1 MKDKKKKYNNGGTL
15 DEKQGNGMENIAG
28 LAQGVPGLVQAFSGK
43 SAAGKAS
50 AVGGAIGGLSNLVVP
65 GLGAVLSPLLSGLG
79 SMIGKKDDESYAL
92 NQHFNQVN
100 TTTNPYQ
107 LEKGGIIGDDDNF
120 QYKGNSHSQGGID
133 VDAMGMPTMSS
144 NVEVEGDESAAD
156 VIVNGKKI
164 KYVFSNKLKI

>member
-1 MKDKKKKYNNGGTL
+1 MKDKKKKYSMGGVA
-15 DEKQGNGMENIAG
+15 DIAG
-28 LAQGVPGLVQAFSGK
+28 QVPGLVQAFSGK

-50 AVGGAIGGLSNLVVP
+50 AVGGAIGAASNLLVP
-65 GLGAVLSPLLSGLG
+65 GLGSVLSPLLSGLG
-79 SMIGKKDDESYAL
+79 SMIGQKDDESYAL

-100 TTTNPYQ
+100 TSTNPYQ
-107 LEKGGIIGDDDNF
+107 LEHGGVIGDDDNF

-133 VDAMGMPTMSS
+133 VDSFGMPTSSS
-144 NVEVEGDESAAD
+144 NVEVEGEESAAD